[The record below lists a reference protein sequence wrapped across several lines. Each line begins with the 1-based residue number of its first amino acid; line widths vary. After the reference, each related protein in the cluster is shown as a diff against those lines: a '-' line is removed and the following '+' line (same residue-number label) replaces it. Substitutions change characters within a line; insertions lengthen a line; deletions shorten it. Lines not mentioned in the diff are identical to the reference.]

1 MKFSIKNLS
10 IERLSGRIYWSLLNK
25 IVSTKCCAIL
35 LTRSHRVVTTAVNP
49 NVQQG
54 NCFSFG
60 FTELSVDEQEK
71 RAARLKLPG
80 QLQNSKRKKK
90 NYNHPVCLVLFSHCF
105 FKLQFGKR
113 TGHQVHR
120 CWLWLWEAG
129 HPSGACLMA
138 RQIPAVARIASAL
151 WMAFTRLFWELFWEE
166 RLCRLFGKD

>member
-1 MKFSIKNLS
+1 M
-10 IERLSGRIYWSLLNK
+10 NK

-60 FTELSVDEQEK
+60 FTELSVEQEK

-90 NYNHPVCLVLFSHCF
+90 KITITQSVLSFFPIVFLNYSLGKGLGIRFTGVGCGCGRQDIQVELV
-105 FKLQFGKR
+105 
-113 TGHQVHR
+113 
-120 CWLWLWEAG
+120 
-129 HPSGACLMA
+129 
-138 RQIPAVARIASAL
+138 
-151 WMAFTRLFWELFWEE
+151 
-166 RLCRLFGKD
+166 